1 MVKIKIMI
9 MPWSCHHPGHYY
21 AKLQIIS
28 LCRNSGIF
36 HLLHV
41 FKCFHDIHDIIC
53 ENCLFLLSL
62 AQSSGTESKFIIIT
76 MKKSETIAMYRDAF
90 LEGKD
95 EIDRRRFDEK
105 TEDKQYAA
113 VMAWKRR
120 LALSSEPREKSS
132 AAAIADSLK
141 RIKKEIEQLT
151 DLSPRE
157 ATKIHAMIESISY
170 DITNFDLIK
179 KGRRLRQL
187 KSQRQNLDREIE
199 LLENEGVKE
208 C

>member
-1 MVKIKIMI
+1 
-9 MPWSCHHPGHYY
+9 
-21 AKLQIIS
+21 
-28 LCRNSGIF
+28 
-36 HLLHV
+36 
-41 FKCFHDIHDIIC
+41 
-53 ENCLFLLSL
+53 
-62 AQSSGTESKFIIIT
+62 

-120 LALSSEPREKSS
+120 LALSSGPREKSS

>member
-1 MVKIKIMI
+1 
-9 MPWSCHHPGHYY
+9 
-21 AKLQIIS
+21 
-28 LCRNSGIF
+28 
-36 HLLHV
+36 
-41 FKCFHDIHDIIC
+41 
-53 ENCLFLLSL
+53 
-62 AQSSGTESKFIIIT
+62 

-105 TEDKQYAA
+105 SEDKQYAA

-120 LALSSEPREKSS
+120 LALSSDSREKSS

-141 RIKKEIEQLT
+141 RIKKDVEQLA
-151 DLSPRE
+151 DLSPRD
-157 ATKIHAMIESISY
+157 ASKIQSIIESIAY

-187 KSQRQNLDREIE
+187 KSQRLTLDREIE